1 MKFVFMYAKSK
12 ISVYSTQCLKPKMQ
26 NLLSLLFDRKVV
38 EESDVLVTWYF
49 SIPSMSG
56 IL

>member
-1 MKFVFMYAKSK
+1 MKFVFMYVKSK

-38 EESDVLVTWYF
+38 EESDVLVTW
-49 SIPSMSG
+49 
-56 IL
+56 